1 MNATPKFL
9 AATAEVDAAAVAPLP
24 KSRKVYESVHALI
37 FGYRFARSNKKI
49 PRPLLVVKKIRH

>member
-24 KSRKVYESVHALI
+24 KSRKVP
-37 FGYRFARSNKKI
+37 FAI
-49 PRPLLVVKKIRH
+49 DDPVGLPA